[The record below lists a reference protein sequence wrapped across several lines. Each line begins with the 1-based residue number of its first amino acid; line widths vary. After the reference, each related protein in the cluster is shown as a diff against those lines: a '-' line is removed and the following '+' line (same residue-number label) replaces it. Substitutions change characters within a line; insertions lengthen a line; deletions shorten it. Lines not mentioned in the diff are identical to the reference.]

1 MRVSVLGFGGAE
13 IGFEGATEET
23 VARLLKGA
31 LDAGLNVIDT
41 GECYEGS
48 EELIGK
54 TVADRRDDYYLFTK
68 CGHPRGIGSEDW
80 SAASLLESIERSL
93 RRLQTDRL
101 DLIQLHSC
109 SEAVLRKGD
118 AIAALQ
124 TARTKGY
131 VRYLGYSGDTQAAR
145 YAVESGA
152 FDVLQ
157 TSINIADQEAIDLV
171 LPLAR
176 EREMGVIAKRPV
188 ANVAWKESH
197 KPISSYH
204 HVYWERLSKLRY
216 DFIRHLPMEESVAH
230 ALRFTLSVPG
240 VHTAIV
246 GTTKPERWQENA
258 KMVGEG
264 PLPQAEYGAIRERWE
279 EIAPASWIGQT

>member
-1 MRVSVLGFGGAE
+1 
-13 IGFEGATEET
+13 
-23 VARLLKGA
+23 
-31 LDAGLNVIDT
+31 
-41 GECYEGS
+41 
-48 EELIGK
+48 
-54 TVADRRDDYYLFTK
+54 
-68 CGHPRGIGSEDW
+68 
-80 SAASLLESIERSL
+80 LESIERSL

-124 TARTKGY
+124 TARTRGY
-131 VRYLGYSGDTQAAR
+131 VRYVGYSGDTQAAR

-176 EREMGVIAKRPV
+176 EREMGVIAKRPI
-188 ANVAWKESH
+188 ANVAWKETH

-204 HVYWERLSKLRY
+204 HVYWERLNTLRY
-216 DFIRHLPMEESVAH
+216 EFIRHLPMEESVAH

-258 KMVGEG
+258 SLVGEG
-264 PLPQAEYGAIRERWE
+264 PLPQAEYSAIRGRWE